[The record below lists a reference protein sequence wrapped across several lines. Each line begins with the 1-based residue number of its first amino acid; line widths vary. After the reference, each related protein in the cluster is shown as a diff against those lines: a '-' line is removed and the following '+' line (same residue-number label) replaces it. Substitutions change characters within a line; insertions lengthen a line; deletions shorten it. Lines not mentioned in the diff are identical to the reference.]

1 MQVPPSS
8 IRQICCYN
16 PYIFYLS
23 FPWPFFNK
31 HEVFMIFTHREQ
43 NCPYKKRMYVF
54 FGLIINNPNSIVN
67 NFTTKANS
75 IQKELTL
82 FEFKNCLL
90 WKATAIA
97 IYLSFTQWRQRMWWY
112 CQQDFDYDTSIF
124 CFISIYIKV
133 IRPWSSALFI
143 NLQKS
148 AL

>member
-8 IRQICCYN
+8 NSQICRVITL
-16 PYIFYLS
+16 IFSTYLS

-43 NCPYKKRMYVF
+43 NCSYKKRMYVF
-54 FGLIINNPNSIVN
+54 FGLIINNPKSIVN

-97 IYLSFTQWRQRMWWY
+97 IYYTW
-112 CQQDFDYDTSIF
+112 
-124 CFISIYIKV
+124 
-133 IRPWSSALFI
+133 ALHNDVKGCDDIASRILIMTHPFFP
-143 NLQKS
+143 S
-148 AL
+148 